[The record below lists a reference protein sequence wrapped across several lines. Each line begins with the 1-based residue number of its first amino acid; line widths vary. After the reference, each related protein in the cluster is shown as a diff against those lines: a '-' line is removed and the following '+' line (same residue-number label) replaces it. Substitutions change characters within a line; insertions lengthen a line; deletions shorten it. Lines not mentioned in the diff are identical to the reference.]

1 MSFFSTSNILVH
13 IPLGAGGYDLSWI
26 EAIGTLFGL
35 LCIWYASKE
44 KIINYLFGLI
54 NVTLFAV
61 IFFQIQLYA
70 SLLLQLFFSAPIFTV
85 GMPGAARPRII
96 RLSCRSAGCRCRKR
110 WPGRRSAS
118 SASA

>member
-70 SLLLQLFFSAPIFTV
+70 SLLLQLFSSAPIFTV

-96 RLSCRSAGCRCRKR
+96 RPSCRSAGCRCRKR

>member
-44 KIINYLFGLI
+44 KIMS
-54 NVTLFAV
+54 
-61 IFFQIQLYA
+61 A
-70 SLLLQLFFSAPIFTV
+70 SLALPNHFCRKAASEPIF
-85 GMPGAARPRII
+85 PQP
-96 RLSCRSAGCRCRKR
+96 
-110 WPGRRSAS
+110 
-118 SASA
+118 

>member
-70 SLLLQLFFSAPIFTV
+70 SLLLQLFFSAPTFTV
-85 GMPGAARPRII
+85 GMRSRQTRDNQAELQI
-96 RLSCRSAGCRCRKR
+96 RWLPLPKALA
-110 WPGRRSAS
+110 GRRFAS
-118 SASA
+118 SALA

>member
-44 KIINYLFGLI
+44 NTTS
-54 NVTLFAV
+54 TLT
-61 IFFQIQLYA
+61 LYR
-70 SLLLQLFFSAPIFTV
+70 QLFNHLDLSAFNPSELLDL
-85 GMPGAARPRII
+85 AA
-96 RLSCRSAGCRCRKR
+96 LSAEQ
-110 WPGRRSAS
+110 A
-118 SASA
+118 